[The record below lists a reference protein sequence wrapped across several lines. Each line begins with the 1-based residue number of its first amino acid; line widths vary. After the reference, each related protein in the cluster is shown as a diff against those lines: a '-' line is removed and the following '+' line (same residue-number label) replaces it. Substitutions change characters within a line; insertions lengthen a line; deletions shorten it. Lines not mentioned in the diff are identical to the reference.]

1 MGRTQPSIAIPRER
15 AAEAAEVLA
24 LAFACD
30 PLIAYFVPADTP
42 ERHAKLCSFFRF
54 FCDLR
59 HILDWPLLGCEA
71 DGRIIAVACP
81 SDPLDPPWPEEL
93 EQQYR
98 QLGAELGSDVVA
110 RLESYA
116 SVSDPLRP
124 REPNYYLG
132 IIGVHPQAQ
141 GQGYGRVLLDA
152 VQALSEAHP
161 TSTGVALDTE
171 LATNV
176 AIYERCGYHV
186 HTTARVDS
194 LDIWCMFRPN
204 RPAAQREAVAG

>member
-1 MGRTQPSIAIPRER
+1 MGRTQPSIAIPREH

-24 LAFACD
+24 LAFARD
-30 PLIAYFVPADTP
+30 PLITYFLPADTP
-42 ERHAKLCSFFRF
+42 GRHAKLCAFFRF

-59 HILDWPLLGCEA
+59 HDLDWPLLGCEA
-71 DGRIIAVACP
+71 DGRIVAVACP
-81 SDPLDPPWPEEL
+81 SDTVDPPWPEAV
-93 EQQYR
+93 EQKYR
-98 QLGAELGSDVVA
+98 RLGDDLGCDVVA
-110 RLESYA
+110 RLETYA
-116 SVSDPLRP
+116 TVADPLRP

-132 IIGVHPQAQ
+132 IIGVHPRAQ
-141 GQGYGRVLLDA
+141 GRGYGRVLLDA

-176 AIYERCGYHV
+176 AIYERCGYRV
-186 HTTARVDS
+186 HTTARIGA

-204 RPAAQREAVAG
+204 RPAAQRGAVMA